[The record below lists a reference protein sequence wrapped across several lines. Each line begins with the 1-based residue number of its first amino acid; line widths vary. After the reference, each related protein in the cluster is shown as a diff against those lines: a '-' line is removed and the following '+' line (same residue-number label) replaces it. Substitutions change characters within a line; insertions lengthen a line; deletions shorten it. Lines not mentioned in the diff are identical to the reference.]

1 MNKLQKKSKK
11 LLIFALLL
19 ISILVLVM
27 PIYWMF
33 VTSIKPN
40 EASFQVPPELFPS
53 NFTFESY
60 IRQLMDRSGF
70 LTYFVNSLIVSLGT
84 TLLSIASAI
93 LAGYAISRLRFP
105 GKSMSFAII
114 LASQMFPQSLMIV
127 GIYVF
132 FMKLNL
138 LDSYLGLILA
148 FTSFSLPFAIWM
160 MSGFIKTIPIEL
172 EEAAMIDGSSRWK
185 TLWKV
190 ILPLTSPG
198 LVAVGVYSFLNSW
211 NNLLFALSLTSSQD
225 MRTVPPG
232 FLLTYVGEFQY
243 YWADAMAG
251 SIIITLPM
259 VVIFILLQ
267 RYLVEGMTA
276 GAVK

>member
-1 MNKLQKKSKK
+1 MDRKRQKKKY
-11 LLIFALLL
+11 LLFALLIVL
-19 ISILVLVM
+19 LLFILL

-33 VTSIKPN
+33 STSIKPN
-40 EASFQVPPELFPS
+40 TDSFKVPPDIIPTKPTLE
-53 NFTFESY
+53 NF
-60 IRQLMDRSGF
+60 INQLKDRTGF
-70 LTYFVNSLIVSLGT
+70 LTYFVNSIIVSLGT
-84 TLLSIASAI
+84 TLLSIITAI

-105 GKSMSFAII
+105 GKNKLFI
-114 LASQMFPQSLMIV
+114 LILLSQMFPQSLMIV
-127 GIYVF
+127 GIYTF
-132 FMKLNL
+132 FMKMNL
-138 LDSYLGLILA
+138 LDSYFGLILA

-160 MSGFIKTIPIEL
+160 MSGFFETIPFEL
-172 EEAAMIDGSSRWK
+172 EEAAMIDGSSRFK

-198 LVAVGVYSFLNSW
+198 IVAVGVYSFLNSW

-243 YWADAMAG
+243 YWSDAMAG

-259 VVIFILLQ
+259 VAIFILLQ
-267 RYLVEGMTA
+267 RYLVQGMTA

>member
-105 GKSMSFAII
+105 GKSISFAII

-160 MSGFIKTIPIEL
+160 MSGFIKTIPMEL

>member
-1 MNKLQKKSKK
+1 MNKIKRKKKY
-11 LLIFALLL
+11 LLFALLIIML
-19 ISILVLVM
+19 LFILL
-27 PIYWMF
+27 PIYWMLS
-33 VTSIKPN
+33 TSIKPN
-40 EASFQVPPELFPS
+40 TESFKVPPEIIPTTPTLE
-53 NFTFESY
+53 NF
-60 IRQLMDRSGF
+60 INQLKDRTGF
-70 LTYFVNSLIVSLGT
+70 LTYFVNSIIVALGT
-84 TLLSIASAI
+84 TILSIITAI

-105 GKSMSFAII
+105 GKNKLFI
-114 LASQMFPQSLMIV
+114 LILVSQMFPQSLMIV
-127 GIYVF
+127 GIYTF

-138 LDSYLGLILA
+138 LDSYFGLILA

-160 MSGFIKTIPIEL
+160 MSGFFETIPFEL
-172 EEAAMIDGSSRWK
+172 EEAAMIDGSSRFK

-198 LVAVGVYSFLNSW
+198 IVAVGVYSFLNSW

-243 YWADAMAG
+243 YWSDAMAG

-259 VVIFILLQ
+259 VAVFILLQ
-267 RYLVEGMTA
+267 RYLVQGMTA

>member
-1 MNKLQKKSKK
+1 MNRMKRKKKY
-11 LLIFALLL
+11 LLFALLIVML
-19 ISILVLVM
+19 LFILL
-27 PIYWMF
+27 PIYWML

-40 EASFQVPPELFPS
+40 TESFKVPPDIIPIEPTLE
-53 NFTFESY
+53 NF
-60 IRQLMDRSGF
+60 INQLKDRTGF
-70 LTYFVNSLIVSLGT
+70 LTYFINSIIVSLGT
-84 TLLSIASAI
+84 TLLSIITAI

-105 GKSMSFAII
+105 GKNKLFI
-114 LASQMFPQSLMIV
+114 LILVSQMFPQSLMIV
-127 GIYVF
+127 GIYTF

-160 MSGFIKTIPIEL
+160 MSGFFETIPFEL
-172 EEAAMIDGSSRWK
+172 EEAAMIDGSSRFK
-185 TLWKV
+185 TLWKI

-198 LVAVGVYSFLNSW
+198 IVAVGVYSFLNSW

-243 YWADAMAG
+243 YWSDAMAG

-259 VVIFILLQ
+259 VAIFILLQ
-267 RYLVEGMTA
+267 RYLVQGMTA

>member
-1 MNKLQKKSKK
+1 MNRMKRKKKY
-11 LLIFALLL
+11 LLFALLIVML
-19 ISILVLVM
+19 LFVLL
-27 PIYWMF
+27 PIYWML
-33 VTSIKPN
+33 VTSIKLN
-40 EASFQVPPELFPS
+40 TQSFKVPPDIIPIEPTLE
-53 NFTFESY
+53 NF
-60 IRQLMDRSGF
+60 INQLKDRTGF
-70 LTYFVNSLIVSLGT
+70 LTYFINSIIVSLGT
-84 TLLSIASAI
+84 TLLSIITAI

-105 GKSMSFAII
+105 GKNKLFI
-114 LASQMFPQSLMIV
+114 LILVSQMFPQSLMIV
-127 GIYVF
+127 GIYTF

-160 MSGFIKTIPIEL
+160 MSGFFETIPFEL
-172 EEAAMIDGSSRWK
+172 EEAAMIDGSSRFK
-185 TLWKV
+185 TLWKI

-198 LVAVGVYSFLNSW
+198 IVAVGVYSFLNSW

-243 YWADAMAG
+243 YWSDAMAG

-259 VVIFILLQ
+259 VAIFILLQ
-267 RYLVEGMTA
+267 RYLVQGMTA

>member
-1 MNKLQKKSKK
+1 MNKIKRKKKY
-11 LLIFALLL
+11 LLFALLIIML
-19 ISILVLVM
+19 LFILL
-27 PIYWMF
+27 PIYWMLS
-33 VTSIKPN
+33 TSIKPN
-40 EASFQVPPELFPS
+40 TESFKVPPEIIPTTPTLE
-53 NFTFESY
+53 NF
-60 IRQLMDRSGF
+60 INQLKDRTGF
-70 LTYFVNSLIVSLGT
+70 LTYFVNSIIVSLGT
-84 TLLSIASAI
+84 TILSIITAI

-105 GKSMSFAII
+105 GKDKLFI
-114 LASQMFPQSLMIV
+114 LILVSQMFPQSLMIV
-127 GIYVF
+127 GIYTF

-160 MSGFIKTIPIEL
+160 MSGFFETIPFEL
-172 EEAAMIDGSSRWK
+172 EEAAMIDGSSRFK

-198 LVAVGVYSFLNSW
+198 IVAVGVYSFLNSW

-243 YWADAMAG
+243 YWSDAMAG

-259 VVIFILLQ
+259 VAVFILLQ
-267 RYLVEGMTA
+267 RYLVQGMTA